1 MFKYIPVEQQT
12 LEARKENARLKAENE
27 KMKSDIDYIAMRSDI
42 DLEDEG
48 EEASDN
54 G

>member
-1 MFKYIPVEQQT
+1 MFKYIPIEQQAV
-12 LEARKENARLKAENE
+12 EVRKESAKLKADNA
-27 KMKSDIDYIAMRSDI
+27 KMKSDIDYMAMISDI

-48 EEASDN
+48 EEASEN